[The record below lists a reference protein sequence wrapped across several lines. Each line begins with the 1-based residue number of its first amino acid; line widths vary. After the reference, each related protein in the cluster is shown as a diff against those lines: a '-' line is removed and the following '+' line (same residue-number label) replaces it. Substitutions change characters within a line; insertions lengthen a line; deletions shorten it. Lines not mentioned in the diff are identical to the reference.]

1 MKKIIFFRHGQTDW
15 NLQDLVQG
23 HTDIP
28 LNPQGKEQAN
38 VLGEKLK
45 TENIEHIYTSDLQ
58 RAAQTAQIVAEYVH
72 CPITYMHELREMHG
86 GVMQG
91 KTKAEFREHPLYC
104 SWASEDEIHDH
115 VGFEGGETKK
125 QAKDRAMNALQ
136 TIIALPNYN
145 TVAICSHGVIIT
157 YMLRMLLNKSV
168 EKLGNAEYI
177 VLNKDSHG
185 WSMYKK

>member
-28 LNPQGKEQAN
+28 LNEQGKEQASI
-38 VLGEKLK
+38 LGKKL
-45 TENIEHIYTSDLQ
+45 TAEGIEHIYASDLL
-58 RAAQTAQIVAEYVH
+58 RATQTAQIVAEYVH
-72 CPITYMHELREMHG
+72 CPITYMQELREMHG

-104 SWASEDEIHDH
+104 SWASEDEMYDSI
-115 VGFEGGETKK
+115 GFEGGETKK
-125 QAKDRAMNALQ
+125 QVKERAQQALQ
-136 TIIALPNYN
+136 MILALPNYH

-157 YMLRMLLNKSV
+157 SMLRILLNKSV
-168 EKLGNAEYI
+168 EKLSNAEYV
-177 VLNKDSHG
+177 VLSEGPHG
-185 WSMYKK
+185 WTLYKQ